1 MLIFRAFRISSNESL
16 LENLISLKCF
26 KKNSF
31 PHQVVQKLFKKSL
44 QNIYNPKPQCSTVE
58 RKPVFVNLPYL
69 GKDSFIIKKNV
80 KLLISRFYP
89 QVKPIF
95 CFRTSFTIG
104 SLFRVKD
111 RIPLDLM
118 SSVVYLWTVY
128 VQLCWSNFKTTEGY
142 TWKKT
147 TEGYTWKK
155 QLKVRV
161 SQHKGCS
168 FRTNHPLTTPEKS
181 NILHHSLTTNHP
193 ITIEN
198 FKI

>member
-1 MLIFRAFRISSNESL
+1 MF
-16 LENLISLKCF
+16 F

-31 PHQVVQKLFKKSL
+31 SHQVVQKLFKKSL
-44 QNIYNPKPQCSTVE
+44 QNLYNPKPQCSTVE
-58 RKPVFVNLPYL
+58 RKPVFINLPCL

-104 SLFRVKD
+104 SLFRVKEM
-111 RIPLDLM
+111 IPLDLM
-118 SSVVYLWTVY
+118 SSVVYLYSCGQCTSSY
-128 VQLCWSNFKTTEGY
+128 VGQTS
-142 TWKKT
+142 
-147 TEGYTWKK
+147 K

-161 SQHKGCS
+161 SQHKGFS
-168 FRTNHPLTTPEKS
+168 FRTNNPLTTPEKS

-193 ITIEN
+193 ITVEN
-198 FKI
+198 FKILASGDKFDLKLLESLFIHKLKPYLNDQHSSTDLLIVN

>member
-1 MLIFRAFRISSNESL
+1 MKYI
-16 LENLISLKCF
+16 
-26 KKNSF
+26 
-31 PHQVVQKLFKKSL
+31 V
-44 QNIYNPKPQCSTVE
+44 
-58 RKPVFVNLPYL
+58 

-118 SSVVYLWTVY
+118 SSVVYLYSCGQCTSSY
-128 VQLCWSNFKTTEGY
+128 VGQTS
-142 TWKKT
+142 
-147 TEGYTWKK
+147 K

-168 FRTNHPLTTPEKS
+168 FRTNNPLTTPEKS

-198 FKI
+198 FKILASCDKFDLRLLESLFIHKLKPSLNDQHSSTDLLIVNWYFYIFLFI